1 MHSFND
7 VNKFLST
14 INEEFGGGDFIC
26 GGMVKTKDIKDYIV
40 WLKDSY
46 YQSGEMRK
54 LLPAPHV
61 GFIKERQYWLLSN
74 EVSLFLFIYF

>member
-26 GGMVKTKDIKDYIV
+26 GDMVKTKDYV
-40 WLKDSY
+40 FSFKDSY

-54 LLPAPHV
+54 LLPAPPWDLLKNASI
-61 GFIKERQYWLLSN
+61 GFSAMK
-74 EVSLFLFIYF
+74 

>member
-26 GGMVKTKDIKDYIV
+26 GDMVKTKDIKDYV
-40 WLKDSY
+40 FSFKDSY

-54 LLPAPHV
+54 LLPAPPWDLLKNASI
-61 GFIKERQYWLLSN
+61 GFSAMKQA
-74 EVSLFLFIYF
+74 FF